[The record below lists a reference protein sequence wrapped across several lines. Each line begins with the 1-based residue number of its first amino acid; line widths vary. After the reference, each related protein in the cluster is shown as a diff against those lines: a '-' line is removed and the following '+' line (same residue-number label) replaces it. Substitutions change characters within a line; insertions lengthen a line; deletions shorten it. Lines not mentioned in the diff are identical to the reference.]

1 MHAPNFKSAQFSLS
15 LDNPFKLTPPREQAF
30 FGTQQYKAHAEQV
43 LNEEVDA
50 AQSTTA
56 RMQQAADDVKSAYAE
71 KVHQSASFFS
81 LLNSEL
87 MLVKKSVIVTVFAS
101 LATLAIGAI
110 CWLLINAILGTVLYH
125 YELGLTFILAIL
137 FTINTFVTL
146 MCFKLAKTACKH
158 ASFDSLIN
166 TVSTTLS
173 QDNMSSHQ
181 NPHQQQHPKS

>member
-30 FGTQQYKAHAEQV
+30 FGTQQYKAHTDQV
-43 LNEEVDA
+43 PSGEVDGV
-50 AQSTTA
+50 QSTTA
-56 RMQQAADDVKSAYAE
+56 KMQQAADDVKSAYAE
-71 KVHQSASFFS
+71 KVHLGASFFS

-125 YELGLTFILAIL
+125 YELGLIFILAIL
-137 FTINTFVTL
+137 LTINILVTL
-146 MCFKLAKTACKH
+146 TCFKLAKTAFKH

-166 TVSTTLS
+166 TASTVFS
-173 QDNMSSHQ
+173 QNNDFLHK
-181 NPHQQQHPKS
+181 HQQNKPKGL